1 VCVLYKKIDG
11 QIRRS
16 DNVALC
22 ILSAARTNEKSL
34 SAAALEIKKG
44 FLTTLRAIE
53 SKRNAQLLFLDRP
66 AQKGA
71 SLTDFCVR
79 IHQSAGRVR

>member
-1 VCVLYKKIDG
+1 MYYIKKIDG

-44 FLTTLRAIE
+44 FLTTLR
-53 SKRNAQLLFLDRP
+53 DREQKEHSYYFWIGQ
-66 AQKGA
+66 QKGA